1 MNLNLAETN
10 VFQLNFNLVNGLA
23 IYHIGINLA
32 DIYHYI
38 NLTTTICSNKVKY
51 INIKCWLKGRIV

>member
-10 VFQLNFNLVNGLA
+10 EFQLNFNLVNGLV
-23 IYHIGINLA
+23 IYHIGINLV

-38 NLTTTICSNKVKY
+38 HLQQQYVV
-51 INIKCWLKGRIV
+51 IK